1 MIAIGSDHAGYE
13 LKEKIKKYFEK
24 NGIKF
29 TDFGTFDSNSCD
41 YPIIAEKVG
50 KSVSNKESEKGVLIC
65 GAGIGM
71 SIAAN
76 KMKDVRAALCYEP
89 ELAFLARKHN
99 NANVLCLGGRFT
111 NFEMAKEM
119 VKVFLNTD
127 FEGGRHEKRID
138 LIRDLESN
146 GI

>member
-13 LKEKIKKYFEK
+13 LKEKIKKHFEE
-24 NGIKF
+24 NNIKF
-29 TDFGTFDSNSCD
+29 IDFGTFSSDSCD

-50 KSVSNKESEKGVLIC
+50 NSVSHKESEKGILIC

-76 KMKDVRAALCYEP
+76 KIKGVRAALCYEP
-89 ELAFLARKHN
+89 ELAVLARKHN
-99 NANVLCLGGRFT
+99 NANVLCMGGRFT
-111 NFEMAKEM
+111 NFEKAKEI

-127 FEGGRHEKRID
+127 FEGERHQKRVD
-138 LIRDLESN
+138 LIKKLEDN
-146 GI
+146 

>member
-1 MIAIGSDHAGYE
+1 MLAIGSDHAGYE
-13 LKEKIKKYFEK
+13 LKEKLKKYFEE

-29 TDFGTFDSNSCD
+29 NDFGTFNSQSCD

-50 KSVSNKESEKGVLIC
+50 KSVLNKESEKGILIC

-76 KMKDVRAALCYEP
+76 KIKSVRAALCYEP
-89 ELAFLARKHN
+89 ELAGLARKHN
-99 NANVLCLGGRFT
+99 NANVLCMGGRFT
-111 NFEMAKEM
+111 DFEKAKEI

-127 FEGGRHEKRID
+127 FEGERHQKRID
-138 LIRDLESN
+138 LITKLESN
-146 GI
+146 